1 MAKKTQGMHPL
12 FDSVEMGIGTWQ
24 WGDRMIWG
32 YQQEYHETD
41 LQEAFNA
48 SLEAGIRFFDTAEVY
63 GQGQSERILGKLA
76 KNQRDSL
83 IIATKFFPFP
93 WRLNVKS
100 LLLALQNSLKRLNV
114 EQVDLYQIHQPLPPV
129 KVETWMEG
137 LSAAVEAGLTQAV
150 GVSNYNTDLMHRAY
164 NRLKSCGV
172 SLASNQVEYSLI
184 NRAPEKS
191 GLLKMCQDLGVA
203 LIAYSPLGMGM
214 LTGKYTPENPPKGF
228 RGSRYNRQFLLKIQP
243 LINRLKQFGEAHNM
257 KTRAEVALNWVIC
270 KGAIP
275 IPGAK
280 TGNQVMLNAGAL
292 GWRLSDDE
300 IAELD
305 EMSDRV
311 MSSQS

>member
-1 MAKKTQGMHPL
+1 MTEKKQTVHPL
-12 FDSVEMGIGTWQ
+12 FDSVEMGLGTWQ

-32 YQQEYHETD
+32 YQQDYHETD

-48 SLEAGIRFFDTAEVY
+48 SIEAGIRFFDTAEVY

-93 WRLNVKS
+93 WRLSVKS
-100 LLLALQNSLKRLNV
+100 LLRALQDSLKRLDLK
-114 EQVDLYQIHQPLPPV
+114 QVDLYQIHQPLPPV

-150 GVSNYNTDLMHRAY
+150 GVSNYNTDLMYRAY
-164 NRLKSCGV
+164 NRLKSCGI

-203 LIAYSPLGMGM
+203 LIAYSPLGMGV
-214 LTGKYTPENPPKGF
+214 LTGKYTPENPPKGL
-228 RGSRYNRQFLLKIQP
+228 RGRRYNRQFLLKIQP
-243 LINRLKQFGEAHNM
+243 LINRLKQFGEAHEM

-280 TGNQVMLNAGAL
+280 TGNQAMLNAGAL

-311 MSSQS
+311 TSS